1 MSKTQILPQ
10 RDTKAYV
17 LEAIDLSTKYPPFPK
32 HSTIYNAA
40 NVLLGMMDP
49 TTQHPENND
58 VLYLGCSN
66 KFTYGKLNNLA
77 QDFYD

>member
-17 LEAIDLSTKYPPFPK
+17 LEAIDLSTKYPPFPQY
-32 HSTIYNAA
+32 SQSSDDVNAA

-66 KFTYGKLNNLA
+66 KFI
-77 QDFYD
+77 YDIKH